1 MKNKLTIAV
10 AFLVLLIPY
19 AMLAQS
25 AEPPVSSSVLLEQY
39 MDDLQT
45 NPDDAQLRQRIIT
58 LVKSM
63 RQAPQ
68 MPDKV
73 IELQGEATAAAQS
86 GHFQDAVDAFEKASL
101 LAPWVANIY
110 YDLAHAQESAKQ
122 YDAAVSNYKLYLSAE
137 PPTAPDR
144 AKIEEQIGVDEEL
157 LKEAGGS
164 AQ

>member
-1 MKNKLTIAV
+1 MIRKCTFAIALMV
-10 AFLVLLIPY
+10 LVSPF
-19 AMLAQS
+19 ATLAQR

-45 NPDDAQLRQRIIT
+45 TPDNAQLRQRIIT

-63 RQAPQ
+63 RHAPR

-73 IELQGEATAAAQS
+73 IELQGEATAAAKS
-86 GHFQDAVDAFEKASL
+86 GHFQDAVNAFEKASL

-110 YDLAHAQESAKQ
+110 YDLAHEEESAKQ
-122 YDAAVSNYKLYLSAE
+122 YGAAVSNYKLYLYAE
-137 PPTAPDR
+137 PSTAPDR
-144 AKIEEQIGVDEEL
+144 AKVEEQIGIDKEL
-157 LKEAGGS
+157 QKEAARA